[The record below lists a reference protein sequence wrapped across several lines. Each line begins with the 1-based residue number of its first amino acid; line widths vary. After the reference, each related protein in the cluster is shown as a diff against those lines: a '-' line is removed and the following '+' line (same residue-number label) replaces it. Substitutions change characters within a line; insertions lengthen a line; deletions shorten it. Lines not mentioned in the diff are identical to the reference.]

1 MGSGSDEN
9 ARRERA
15 VASSLAERGST
26 GDGGCVDGARGLD
39 RGGRGRGL
47 KVGFPFVVTA
57 RERPQ
62 IALQLPQ

>member
-1 MGSGSDEN
+1 M
-9 ARRERA
+9 
-15 VASSLAERGST
+15 ASSLAERGST